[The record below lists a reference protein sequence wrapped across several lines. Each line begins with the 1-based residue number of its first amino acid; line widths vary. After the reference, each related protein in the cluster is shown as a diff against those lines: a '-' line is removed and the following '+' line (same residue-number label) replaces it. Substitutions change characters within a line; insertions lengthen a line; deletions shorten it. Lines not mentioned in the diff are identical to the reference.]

1 MEKIQLALRGE
12 GSLDQETKK
21 FRSWKWFEVFHQD
34 LENRCLW
41 LQKWQCAITGQ
52 ATGGRCL
59 GCWDEYY
66 FWNYYLLPENKTWVF
81 WRTHTAERAPSRF
94 IWNTSGLCWTG
105 PSNSGTVFQKVLA
118 FSSSTFFLDFFQMK
132 NKIIGCVI
140 AVLDQCHFTYA

>member
-1 MEKIQLALRGE
+1 MKKIQLALRGE
-12 GSLDQETKK
+12 REAWTRKQKK

-66 FWNYYLLPENKTWVF
+66 FWNYYLLPGNKTWVF
-81 WRTHTAERAPSRF
+81 WRTHTAEPAPSRF
-94 IWNTSGLCWTG
+94 IWNTAGLCWTG
-105 PSNSGTVFQKVLA
+105 PSNSGTVSQKALA
-118 FSSSTFFLDFFQMK
+118 FSSSTFFFFTRFFFRWKIKLLDVWLLF
-132 NKIIGCVI
+132 
-140 AVLDQCHFTYA
+140 